1 MRMSSVR
8 VRHGDQPMQDFIYS
22 QFKLA
27 YKIIKTKPT
36 PSYEELAGLIG
47 MIVKHSLSSTISN
60 WKKLELFCTVIIEQL
75 VTLKMITIGGACTK
89 ARRGT
94 LARFLWW
101 IRFPPSPQLGV

>member
-1 MRMSSVR
+1 
-8 VRHGDQPMQDFIYS
+8 MQDSIYS

-36 PSYEELAGLIG
+36 PSYEGLAGLIG

-75 VTLKMITIGGACTK
+75 VTLKMITIGAHVP
-89 ARRGT
+89 RRGEEPLQALRKGSNPLRST
-94 LARFLWW
+94 IFNW
-101 IRFPPSPQLGV
+101 SHG